1 MAAASTTSTNTSLA
15 TMRIDIVSD
24 IMCPW
29 CIVGYKRLQQAM
41 ARFADSVDFELHW
54 QPFELNPDMP
64 TEGQNL
70 GEHIV
75 EKYGSTPEQSAA
87 SRQQLIEI
95 GQSLGFTFNFSEQ
108 SRIYNTAQAH
118 QLLHW
123 AGETGAKGQQHAL
136 KMALFTGYFTEQ
148 NNPSD
153 IDVLI
158 ATATKIGLDA
168 DEARAVLA
176 DKRYEQAVKANQ
188 NGWMVNNISAVPAI
202 ILAEQYLISG
212 AQESDTLAEAIEQ
225 VLGLSK

>member
-1 MAAASTTSTNTSLA
+1 
-15 TMRIDIVSD
+15 
-24 IMCPW
+24 
-29 CIVGYKRLQQAM
+29 
-41 ARFADSVDFELHW
+41 
-54 QPFELNPDMP
+54 
-64 TEGQNL
+64 
-70 GEHIV
+70 
-75 EKYGSTPEQSAA
+75 
-87 SRQQLIEI
+87 
-95 GQSLGFTFNFSEQ
+95 
-108 SRIYNTAQAH
+108 
-118 QLLHW
+118 
-123 AGETGAKGQQHAL
+123 
-136 KMALFTGYFTEQ
+136 MALFTGYFTEQ

-158 ATATKIGLDA
+158 ATAAKVGLDA